1 MELLNF
7 TLLLVLI
14 LVFKLVLQKHGKRT
28 NNLPPSPPSLPILGH
43 LHLVNQPLYRS
54 LGDLC
59 TKYGDVLLLRFG
71 TRKVLVVSSP
81 SAVEECFT
89 KNDIIFSNRP
99 RLIAGEH
106 LHYNYRAIGFSSYGG
121 HWRSLRRATS
131 MELFSTSRLS
141 KFCKIWEE
149 EIQLLLKQLFQESV
163 DVKEMRVNLSSL
175 FMELTFNV
183 MLRMIAGK
191 RYYGKGVAD
200 DEAMEFRDLIREYM
214 EVHGSVNLND
224 FFAVLQWVDF
234 QGIERRM
241 IRVMKRST
249 IMIKFYHRVD
259 AFVQP
264 LVNEQRKKRAES
276 SLGVLS
282 ELNSIDR
289 GSGTTLIN
297 AMLSLQEN
305 QPELYS
311 DEDIKGVILEMLTE
325 GSETSAT
332 TMDWAMSLLLNNPE
346 AMQKTV
352 AEIEA
357 VIGLRRLVDET
368 TLPNLNY
375 LQNVINETFRLYPAA
390 PLLVPHESSE
400 DCIVSDFHVPKG
412 TILLVNAWKIH
423 RNPGYWIE
431 PEKFIHERFEG
442 GKVEGHN
449 LVPFGAGRRI
459 CPGAALGRRTVG
471 LTLGALIQCFEWSRI
486 SEEKIDMTEG
496 IGLSM
501 PKLESLEALCKPRIG
516 MDNVLSSLR

>member
-14 LVFKLVLQKHGKRT
+14 LVFKLVLQEHGKRT

-106 LHYNYRAIGFSSYGG
+106 LHYNYRAIGFSSYGD
-121 HWRSLRRATS
+121 HWRNLRRATS

-141 KFCKIWEE
+141 NYC
-149 EIQLLLKQLFQESV
+149 LQLFHESV

-175 FMELTFNV
+175 FMELTFKV

-200 DEAMEFRDLIREYM
+200 DEAKEFRDLIREYM

-224 FFAVLQWVDF
+224 FFPVLQWVDF

-241 IRVMKRST
+241 IRVMK
-249 IMIKFYHRVD
+249 KVD
-259 AFVQP
+259 AFVQH

-276 SLGVLS
+276 LGVS
-282 ELNSIDR
+282 GLNSIER
-289 GSGTTLIN
+289 ESGTTLIN
-297 AMLSLQEN
+297 AMLSLQETH
-305 QPELYS
+305 PELYP
-311 DEDIKGVILEMLTE
+311 DEDIKGVIMEMLTA

-352 AEIEA
+352 ADIEA
-357 VIGLRRLVDET
+357 VVGLRRLMDET
-368 TLPNLNY
+368 TLPKLDY
-375 LQNVINETFRLYPAA
+375 LQNVIKETFRLYPAA
-390 PLLVPHESSE
+390 PLLVPHESSD
-400 DCIVSDFHVPKG
+400 DCNVGDFHVPKG
-412 TILLVNAWKIH
+412 TMLLVNAED
-423 RNPGYWIE
+423 PQE
-431 PEKFIHERFEG
+431 SE
-442 GKVEGHN
+442 
-449 LVPFGAGRRI
+449 LLGRRI

-501 PKLESLEALCKPRIG
+501 PKLESLEALLQAADRNGQGPLKVKI
-516 MDNVLSSLR
+516 SSSSFLGCR

>member
-14 LVFKLVLQKHGKRT
+14 LVFKLVLQKYGKRT
-28 NNLPPSPPSLPILGH
+28 NKLPPSPPSLPILGH
-43 LHLVNQPLYRS
+43 LHLVNQPMYRS

-81 SAVEECFT
+81 SAVKECFT

-106 LHYNYRAIGFSSYGG
+106 LHYNYRAIGFSSYGD
-121 HWRSLRRATS
+121 HWRNLRRVTS
-131 MELFSTSRLS
+131 MELFSTSRLNKFS
-141 KFCKIWEE
+141 KIRQEE
-149 EIQLLLKQLFQESV
+149 VQLLLKKLFQESV
-163 DVKEMRVNLSSL
+163 DVKEKRVNLSSL

-183 MLRMIAGK
+183 VLRMIAGK

-200 DEAMEFRDLIREYM
+200 DEAKEFRDLIREYM

-224 FFAVLQWVDF
+224 IFPVLQWVDF

-241 IRVMKRST
+241 IRVMK
-249 IMIKFYHRVD
+249 KVD
-259 AFVQP
+259 AFVQH

-276 SLGVLS
+276 SLGVS
-282 ELNSIDR
+282 GLNSIDR
-289 GSGTTLIN
+289 ESGTTLVD
-297 AMLSLQEN
+297 AMLSLQET
-305 QPELYS
+305 QPELYP
-311 DEDIKGVILEMLTE
+311 DEDIKAVIMEMLTA
-325 GSETSAT
+325 GSETSAI

-352 AEIEA
+352 ADIEA
-357 VIGLRRLVDET
+357 VVGVRRLVDEA

-375 LQNVINETFRLYPAA
+375 LQNVINETFRLYPAG

-423 RNPGYWIE
+423 RNPKYWVE
-431 PEKFIHERFEG
+431 PEKFMPERFEG
-442 GKVEGHN
+442 GEVERHN

-516 MDNVLSSLR
+516 MNNVLSSLR

>member
-7 TLLLVLI
+7 TLLLLLI

-43 LHLVNQPLYRS
+43 LHLVNQPMYRS

-81 SAVEECFT
+81 SVVEECFT

-106 LHYNYRAIGFSSYGG
+106 LHYNYRAIGFSSYGD
-121 HWRSLRRATS
+121 HWRNLRRVTS
-131 MELFSTSRLS
+131 MELFSAPRLN
-141 KFCKIWEE
+141 KFSKIWEE

-163 DVKEMRVNLSSL
+163 DKEMRVNLSSL

-191 RYYGKGVAD
+191 RYYGKGVVD
-200 DEAMEFRDLIREYM
+200 DEAKEFRDLIREYM
-214 EVHGSVNLND
+214 EVHGSVTLND
-224 FFAVLQWVDF
+224 FFPVLQWVDF

-241 IRVMKRST
+241 IRVMK
-249 IMIKFYHRVD
+249 KVD
-259 AFVQP
+259 AFVQH

-276 SLGVLS
+276 SLVVSGS
-282 ELNSIDR
+282 NSIDR
-289 GSGTTLIN
+289 ESGRTLID
-297 AMLSLQEN
+297 AMLSLQET
-305 QPELYS
+305 QPELYP
-311 DEDIKGVILEMLTE
+311 DEDVKGVIMEMLTA

-352 AEIEA
+352 ADIEA
-357 VIGLRRLVDET
+357 VVGLRRLMDET

-375 LQNVINETFRLYPAA
+375 LQNVIKETFRLYPAA
-390 PLLVPHESSE
+390 PLLVPHESSD
-400 DCIVSDFHVPKG
+400 DCNVGDFHVPKG
-412 TILLVNAWKIH
+412 TMLLVNAWKIH
-423 RNPGYWIE
+423 RNPSYWVE
-431 PEKFIHERFEG
+431 PEKFMPERFEL
-442 GKVEGHN
+442 GKVDGYN

-516 MDNVLSSLR
+516 MDKVLSRLR